1 MRIVLAALLC
11 LAAFAAPAAERA
23 AKDPAAGYPSRPIR
37 IIITVVPGGGADVT
51 SRAIAAKLTEAW
63 GQQAIVDNRPGGN
76 GVVGMDIAKHSS
88 PDGHTLVL
96 GTIGPVAV
104 NPSLY
109 SRLPYDPVKDY
120 EAITR
125 AVSALNVL
133 VVHPSVPAKSVKEL
147 IAHAKAN
154 PGKLTYGSSGVGFAD
169 HLAGE
174 LFSSLAGVKMN
185 HVPYKGGAPAMLD
198 LVGGNIQLIFAT
210 VSTAL
215 GSMKAN
221 RIRPLA
227 VTFAKRV
234 PQFAELPTVAEA
246 GVPGFTVDNWYGV
259 LAPRGTPKPIVAK
272 LHGQIN
278 AILDMPDVKERLA
291 GLGIFPFT
299 TPTPEAFRDYIRSEI
314 AKYGKVV
321 KESGIRVD

>member
-1 MRIVLAALLC
+1 MRIALAALLC

-63 GQQAIVDNRPGGN
+63 GHQAIVDNRPGGN

-109 SRLPYDPVKDY
+109 AKLPYDPVKDY
-120 EAITR
+120 EPITR

-174 LFSSLAGVKMN
+174 LFSSLAGVKMS

-278 AILDMPDVKERLA
+278 AILEMPDVKERLA

-321 KESGIRVD
+321 KESGMKVD